1 MDSIVATNPILRMHV
16 VDVAERLYN
25 ARGFQAV
32 SMDELRAEAGV
43 SLKKLYALFPSKDAI
58 IVAVLETRHA
68 EWVEGVT
75 DAVAAAAD
83 PRAKML
89 AVYDWLST
97 WFCEDDFRGCAFI
110 NAFAEL
116 GGMSPALADIARE
129 HKLDFQTYVATLVS
143 AADGPD
149 YLAPQLAIL
158 AEGAQTTA
166 AIAGT
171 PEAADQARAAASVL
185 IDAALAA

>member
-1 MDSIVATNPILRMHV
+1 M
-16 VDVAERLYN
+16 
-25 ARGFQAV
+25 
-32 SMDELRAEAGV
+32 
-43 SLKKLYALFPSKDAI
+43 
-58 IVAVLETRHA
+58 
-68 EWVEGVT
+68 T
-75 DAVAAAAD
+75 DAVAAAVD

-129 HKLDFQTYVATLVS
+129 HKLDFQTYVATLVR